1 VKPERAVLFTTT
13 PELLAMIGD
22 GFDGGLAEDLN
33 GLCQRVSFGPPQD
46 RLWLVVDDLGAERL
60 TDWAAEASP

>member
-1 VKPERAVLFTTT
+1 VKPERAVLFTTA
-13 PELLAMIGD
+13 PEFLAMIRD

-46 RLWLVVDDLGAERL
+46 RL
-60 TDWAAEASP
+60 